1 MLKDFDSSTLPTDG
15 SHTYDTS
22 QSKKLSPSTWP
33 HIFGAGTSILLDCLK
48 GATPRSGWIKVND
61 DIAVLVLPA
70 SSLMRF
76 YWANEMATGFIHIS
90 NQTAALRG
98 LEKVASR
105 FLADA

>member
-33 HIFGAGTSILLDCLK
+33 HIFGACTSILLDCLK
-48 GATPRSGWIKVND
+48 GATPRSGWIEVND
-61 DIAVLVLPA
+61 DIAVLVLAA

-90 NQTAALRG
+90 N
-98 LEKVASR
+98 
-105 FLADA
+105 